1 MTSSFLQPLEMMY
14 RDDYMAQQSHMYF
27 KSRAKCE
34 DFLLWWQKWEV
45 FIIFFRDIFPT
56 LIYGGRVDGVRD
68 TVLGDVRLDLPP
80 RILSE
85 RADVLCY

>member
-1 MTSSFLQPLEMMY
+1 MMPEMG
-14 RDDYMAQQSHMYF
+14 S
-27 KSRAKCE
+27 
-34 DFLLWWQKWEV
+34 DFFFV
-45 FIIFFRDIFPT
+45 FFYRDIFPT
-56 LIYGGRVDGVRD
+56 FIYGGRVDGGRD